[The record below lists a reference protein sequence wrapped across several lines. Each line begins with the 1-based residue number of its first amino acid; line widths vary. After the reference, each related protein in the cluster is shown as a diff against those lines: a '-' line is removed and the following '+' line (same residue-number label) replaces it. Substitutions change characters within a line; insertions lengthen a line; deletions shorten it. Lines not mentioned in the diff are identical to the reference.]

1 MVTYHVQLMYVEM
14 FIYQMH
20 RSIYIQLDKGNYRSC
35 VYNNNYTPCLGLSY
49 HYAILPGD
57 RLRKRRADDNQTRR
71 ACSHAPTSHS
81 YCATTHAHGLYT
93 YTHMTCNITVSPAVA
108 HI

>member
-57 RLRKRRADDNQTRR
+57 RQQSPTYREFHHPNSSLDTR
-71 ACSHAPTSHS
+71 
-81 YCATTHAHGLYT
+81 
-93 YTHMTCNITVSPAVA
+93 
-108 HI
+108 